1 MHHLGMAQSQLSEM
15 GQTFKS
21 KAQQYMNDLT
31 NGDASKTPSSAPTAY
46 REETRQSEMGM
57 LSYFKLASGNKLDLF

>member
-1 MHHLGMAQSQLSEM
+1 MYFLGKAHSQLSEM

-31 NGDASKTPSSAPTAY
+31 NGTPPKPLGPEPTAY
-46 REETRQSEMGM
+46 REETRQSEI
-57 LSYFKLASGNKLDLF
+57 GNSLNKFMCF